1 MLTGLHNT
9 SPALPCPALPSPIH
23 NFDQILTLLWHYSNI
38 NLALLWH
45 YYDISLTLLWH
56 YFDTTLTQVWH
67 CFEDT
72 LTLLQGWS
80 ENLNIQ
86 VFQLGKALNISKSIQ
101 HPVAWPFAKTVTK
114 QPKMIRFWILRWLW
128 NLIKTYQGG
137 GGIWGGSEIE
147 GDKKMWGELGW
158 TRRCPEGGAGHK
170 ICL

>member
-128 NLIKTYQGG
+128 NLLIKTYQGVE
-137 GGIWGGSEIE
+137 GIWGGSEIE

-158 TRRCPEGGAGHK
+158 TRRCPEGGVG
-170 ICL
+170 